1 MKFLVTGANGQLGC
15 CLVDRLSNSGHTFV
29 ALTKSDLDITDEK
42 AVEEQVVEC
51 RPDVIVN
58 AAAYTSVDRAE
69 SEPEL
74 ARRINGEAVNHLVR
88 AANKVGALLIQVS
101 TDYVFDGTSP
111 EPYVESDA
119 VNPLGVYGESKLL
132 GEEYAARADRFL
144 VVRTAWVFSEYG
156 NNFVKTML
164 KLGRK
169 RKELSIVS
177 DQYGSPTYAGG
188 LAASLIRMSEAQLP
202 SGIYHFSGG
211 KSCSWFEFATVIFNL
226 VKASVPGYPVPGI
239 LPITSEQY
247 PTPAKRPAFSVL
259 SDKKLK
265 MAMDGDAA
273 EWPDTLPDV
282 IKQLLKS
289 MK

>member
-1 MKFLVTGANGQLGC
+1 MKFLVTGANGQLGR
-15 CLVDRLSNSGHTFV
+15 CLVDRLSDFGHAFV
-29 ALTKSDLDITDEK
+29 AMSKSDLDITDEK
-42 AVEEQVVEC
+42 AVAELVVEC

-58 AAAYTSVDRAE
+58 TAAYTSVDRAE

-74 ARRINGEAVNHLVR
+74 ARRINGEAVSHLAR

-111 EPYVESDA
+111 KPYVESDA
-119 VNPLGVYGESKLL
+119 VNPLGVYGKTKLL

-144 VVRTAWVFSEYG
+144 IVRTAWVFSEYG

-164 KLGRK
+164 KLGRE

-177 DQYGSPTYAGG
+177 DQYGSPTYAGD
-188 LAASLIRMSEAQLP
+188 LAANLLRMSEAQLP

-211 KSCSWFEFATVIFNL
+211 KSCSWFEFATAIFNV
-226 VKASVPGYPVPGI
+226 VKASVVDYPVPGI

-265 MAMDGDAA
+265 MFMDGDIT
-273 EWPDTLPDV
+273 EWSNTLPAVVKQV
-282 IKQLLKS
+282 IETT
-289 MK
+289 